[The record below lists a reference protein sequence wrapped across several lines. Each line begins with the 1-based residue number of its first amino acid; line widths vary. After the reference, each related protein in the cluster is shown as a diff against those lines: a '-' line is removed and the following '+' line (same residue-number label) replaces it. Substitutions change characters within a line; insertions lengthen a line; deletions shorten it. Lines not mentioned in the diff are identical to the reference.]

1 MPFNLKHGLVLDFS
15 SDVLRDLL
23 LDKGRPRSDLPGD
36 VDGAVAHCHA
46 DGGQKVEGLPEI
58 AHLSDVRMC
67 GLSLSFI

>member
-1 MPFNLKHGLVLDFS
+1 
-15 SDVLRDLL
+15 
-23 LDKGRPRSDLPGD
+23 